1 MNRLLSLI
9 LAPFILLCT
18 AMPPES
24 IPPDYLITEIT
35 ITTPFY
41 SDAPLRFSDQE
52 TMGQL
57 LTYLRTVS
65 LNGKADT
72 DSMDASLPLYTIRLT
87 HITGRVTEYHQRGM
101 EYISKGN
108 SPWYHIDPEDGRFL
122 IAFFPSTLYNNQ
134 KILSPKR

>member
-41 SDAPLRFSDQE
+41 SDAPLRFSDQA

-65 LNGKADT
+65 LKSKADT
-72 DSMDASLPLYTIRLT
+72 DSMDSTLPLYTIRLT
-87 HITGRVTEYHQRGM
+87 HATGHITQYRQLGAEYL
-101 EYISKGN
+101 SKNG
-108 SPWYHIDPEDGRFL
+108 SPWYHIDPAEGRFL
-122 IAFFPSTLYNNQ
+122 IAFFPNTLYNG
-134 KILSPKR
+134 

>member
-1 MNRLLSLI
+1 MHRLLSLI

-35 ITTPFY
+35 VTDPDHPNAF
-41 SDAPLRFSDQE
+41 LQFSDQA

-65 LNGKADT
+65 LKGKADK
-72 DSMDASLPLYTIRLT
+72 DSMDLALPIYTIRLV
-87 HITGRVTEYHQRGM
+87 HATGRITQYRQLGTEYL
-101 EYISKGN
+101 SKN
-108 SPWYHIDPEDGRFL
+108 DSPWYQIDPTEGRFL
-122 IAFFPSTLYNNQ
+122 IAFFPNSLYNE
-134 KILSPKR
+134 

>member
-35 ITTPFY
+35 VTTQDHF
-41 SDAPLRFSDQE
+41 DAPLRFSDQA

-72 DSMDASLPLYTIRLT
+72 DSMDSTLPLYTIRLT
-87 HITGRVTEYHQRGM
+87 HATGRITQYRQLGTEYL
-101 EYISKGN
+101 SKNG
-108 SPWYHIDPEDGRFL
+108 SPWYHIDPAEGRFL
-122 IAFFPSTLYNNQ
+122 IAFFPNTLYND
-134 KILSPKR
+134 